1 MKILGYD
8 ISRKAMV
15 VVTLVVTALL
25 LFFLLL
31 RQGKSSSMSPII
43 DGVEYVDSNK
53 TYHKLY
59 TDKEFNKL
67 KDENK
72 ALYDSLKSSKK
83 YIDYLLQFD
92 YKKSYTS
99 GKVNTASAK
108 TNGSEIA
115 TDFTY
120 ESEKNDSFSYK
131 LVINS
136 DKEPN
141 YYKLDVNIKDRITL
155 VDKGS
160 DGGNHLTIGSSNGG
174 EISNATVYKKNESAS
189 KRILNNLSIGPS
201 VAVGY
206 DPFNNR
212 FGTVVGISISYNLK

>member
-1 MKILGYD
+1 MKILGYN
-8 ISRKAMV
+8 ISRKAMAV
-15 VVTLVVTALL
+15 VALVATALL
-25 LFFLLL
+25 LLFILL
-31 RQGKSSSMSPII
+31 RQGKSNPTSPII
-43 DGVEYVDSNK
+43 DGVEYVDSSK

-99 GKVNTASAK
+99 GKVYTPSAK
-108 TNGSEIA
+108 DNGSEKA
-115 TDFTY
+115 TDFIY

-141 YYKLDVNIKDRITL
+141 YYKLDVSIKDRMTL

-160 DGGNHLTIGSSNGG
+160 DGANHLTIVSSNEG
-174 EISNATVYKKNESAS
+174 EISNSTVYKKNESAR
-189 KRILNNLSIGPS
+189 KRILDRISIGPS

-206 DPFNNR
+206 DPFSKR